1 MRNRFEF
8 HMTSRVVGRKVST
21 RKLTN
26 DLKEF
31 YFLEFPV
38 TRTQARTRIRVHVHQ
53 TLVRPG
59 LEKMWVC
66 LTRILKYAEL
76 NFRIRFKSI
85 QLNQTKDFIHT
96 QSDLDRFWR
105 FVPVCIDLTWWN
117 WPKVQ
122 QKYKFDFTQS
132 TAILLVIQLPV
143 TTPKSIGVPATI
155 RYGGNFS

>member
-26 DLKEF
+26 DPTSLN
-31 YFLEFPV
+31 LL
-38 TRTQARTRIRVHVHQ
+38 TRTQARTRIRVHDNQ
-53 TLVRPG
+53 TLVRSG

-76 NFRIRFKSI
+76 NFRIRFKSL